1 MYGDHRDLHVLT
13 NSFPTRRSSDLD
25 EQEERTGPARRGRV
39 ALRQRAQGLSARRRR
54 HAQPFARGGGVLA
67 AGHVL
72 RVPVAAVGWP
82 PGGAVRPAGAQ
93 VPRSEEHTSELQSL
107 MRISYAVLCLN
118 KKTEHHG
125 NPPDK

>member
-1 MYGDHRDLHVLT
+1 MKV
-13 NSFPTRRSSDLD
+13 D
-25 EQEERTGPARRGRV
+25 EQEDRTGPARRGRV

-93 VPRSEEHTSELQSL
+93 VPRLGTDVLRSEEHTSELQSL
-107 MRISYAVLCLN
+107 MRISYAVFCLT
-118 KKTEHHG
+118 KKK
-125 NPPDK
+125 NQN

>member
-54 HAQPFARGGGVLA
+54 HAQTFARGGGVLA

-72 RVPVAAVGWP
+72 RVSVAAVGWP
-82 PGGAVRPAGAQ
+82 PGGAVRPPGAPF
-93 VPRSEEHTSELQSL
+93 PRLGTDILADSLQERQRILLNSLQHSES
-107 MRISYAVLCLN
+107 N
-118 KKTEHHG
+118 KQHFA
-125 NPPDK
+125 